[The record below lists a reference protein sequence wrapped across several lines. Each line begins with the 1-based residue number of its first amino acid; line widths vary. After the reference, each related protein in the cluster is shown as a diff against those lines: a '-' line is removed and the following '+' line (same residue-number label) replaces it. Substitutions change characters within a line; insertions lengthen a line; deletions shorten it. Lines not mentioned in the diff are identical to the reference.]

1 MSRGGAIIGIGETRV
16 GRFPGRTAV
25 EMQAEAIRLALADAG
40 LDRSQLDAVYGLTSY
55 VRPIQMHGMSL
66 TEYLGIRAR
75 FASNFDI
82 GGTVAF
88 MWMAADAIA
97 AMAAGRF
104 DVAVCV
110 YGDNASTRRT
120 GGEHGFTSQVEFG
133 TEDFE
138 DPFGSTLVSS
148 YAMVSRR
155 YLDLY
160 GLDADETFGPV
171 ALALRNHAQR
181 NENAAYRKPMTM
193 EDYRTSPMVADPI
206 RRLDSSPV
214 VDGAGAFVI
223 ASDRILATHRIPHV
237 PVSLLGVNTQTTH
250 KIPSQ
255 MPDITEFGL
264 VDAGKRAFAE
274 AGIRHE
280 DVDLLTVHDGF
291 TSSILLTLEL
301 LGFVPPGEAG
311 RFVASGGI
319 DLGGKLPTNTHGG
332 LISQGHVG
340 GVLHVLEAVRQ
351 LRGEAGERQVRDAE
365 VAVVAGNG
373 GVWAMT
379 GAMVLGKGI
388 R

>member
-1 MSRGGAIIGIGETRV
+1 MGRGGAIIGIGEMNV
-16 GRFPGRTAV
+16 GKHPGRTAV
-25 EMQAEAIRLALADAG
+25 EMQAQAIRLALADAG
-40 LDRSQLDAVYGLTSY
+40 VTRDQLDAVYGLASY
-55 VRPIQMHGMSL
+55 IRPLQMHGMSL
-66 TEYLGIRAR
+66 TEYLGIRPR

-88 MWMAADAIA
+88 MWMIADAIA
-97 AMAAGRF
+97 AMQAGRF

-155 YLDLY
+155 YVDLY
-160 GLDADETFGPV
+160 GLDPVETFWPV
-171 ALALRNHAQR
+171 ALALRTHAGR
-181 NENAAYRKPMTM
+181 NENAAYRKPITL
-193 EDYRTSPMVADPI
+193 EDYRNSPMVADPI

-223 ASDRILATHRIPHV
+223 ASERFIAANKPRHE
-237 PVSLLGVNTQTTH
+237 PVSMLGVSTKTTH

-255 MPDITEFGL
+255 MPDVPELGL
-264 VDAGKRAFAE
+264 ADAGPRAFAE
-274 AGIRHE
+274 AGIRQD
-280 DVDLLTVHDGF
+280 DVDMLTVHDGF
-291 TSSILLTLEL
+291 TSSILITLEL
-301 LGFVPPGEAG
+301 LGFVPPGQAG
-311 RFVASGGI
+311 RFVAEGGI
-319 DLGGKLPTNTHGG
+319 DLGGDLPTNTHGG

-340 GVLHVLEAVRQ
+340 GMLHVLEAVRQ
-351 LRGEAGERQVRDAE
+351 LRGEAGERQIADCE

-379 GAMVLGKGI
+379 GAMVLAKGMG
-388 R
+388 

>member
-88 MWMAADAIA
+88 MWMAAHAMA

>member
-1 MSRGGAIIGIGETRV
+1 MVRGGAIVGIGETRV

-25 EMQAEAIRLALADAG
+25 EMQSEAIRLALADAG
-40 LDRSQLDAVYGLTSY
+40 LDKSQLEAVYGLTSY

-66 TEYLGIRAR
+66 TEYLGVRAR

-97 AMAAGRF
+97 AMEAGRF

-110 YGDNASTRRT
+110 YGDNASSRRT
-120 GGEHGFTSQVEFG
+120 GGEHGFTSQTEFG

-171 ALALRNHAQR
+171 ALALRRHAQR
-181 NENAAYRKPMTM
+181 NDNAAYRKPITM
-193 EDYRTSPMVADPI
+193 EDYLASPMVADPI

-223 ASDRILATHRIPHV
+223 ASERLLATHKPPHV

-255 MPDITEFGL
+255 APDITEFGL

-274 AGIRHE
+274 AGIRHD

-291 TSSILLTLEL
+291 TSSIPLTLEL

-311 RFVASGGI
+311 RFVAGGGI

-379 GAMVLGKGI
+379 GAMVLGKGLK
-388 R
+388 